1 MSQIRYISTRTYLT
15 LEDTWR
21 REQLCGGKKSRF
33 GQWFLDRYQPGVRDS
48 ELYYTTHVR
57 YALVHILNTYVRDSA
72 AAPAAPKQHHEGRIH
87 RLAQQ
92 PRAKGR

>member
-72 AAPAAPKQHHEGRIH
+72 APTVSEQTRNGRV
-87 RLAQQ
+87 RRVAQ
-92 PRAKGR
+92 PLRAKV